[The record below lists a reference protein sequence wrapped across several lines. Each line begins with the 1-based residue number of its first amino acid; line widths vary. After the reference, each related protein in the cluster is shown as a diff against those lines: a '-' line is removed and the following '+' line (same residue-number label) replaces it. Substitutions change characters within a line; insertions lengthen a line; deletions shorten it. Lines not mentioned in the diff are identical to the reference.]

1 MTEEPIDHIVERVR
15 AGEVDAYAEVIRSYQ
30 HVVWRIASFALQDVG
45 ATEDLVQQVFVNAY
59 ECLEQYQRGR
69 DFGAWLRTIARNQV
83 RKQLRQSSRD
93 ERKLRRYHAYLTAR
107 FEEDE
112 AHAVEADQ
120 REESLREA
128 LQRCREQLSAPATE
142 ALSLRYEQAKGFDVI
157 AKALGR
163 TVAATRQLLS
173 RTRLALRQCIEK
185 RMAHAHE

>member
-15 AGEVDAYAEVIRSYQ
+15 AGEVDAYAEVIRRYQ
-30 HVVWRIASFALQDVG
+30 HVVWRIASFALLDVG
-45 ATEDLVQQVFVNAY
+45 TTEDLVQQVFVNAY
-59 ECLEQYQRGR
+59 ESLEQFQHGR

-93 ERKLRRYHAYLTAR
+93 ERKLRRYHAYLTTR
-107 FEEDE
+107 LDDDE
-112 AHAVEADQ
+112 RAGDTLQ

-128 LQRCREQLSAPATE
+128 LQRCREQLSPPATK
-142 ALSLRYEQAKGFDVI
+142 ALSLRYEQAKGFDAI

>member
-1 MTEEPIDHIVERVR
+1 MTEEPIDHIVARVR
-15 AGEVDAYAEVIRSYQ
+15 AGDLDAYAEIIRRYQ

-59 ECLEQYQRGR
+59 ESLQQYQRGR

-83 RKQLRQSSRD
+83 RKQLRHSSRD

-107 FEEDE
+107 FDDDERHAEQAEE
-112 AHAVEADQ
+112 
-120 REESLREA
+120 REESLRVA

-142 ALSLRYEQAKGFDVI
+142 ALTLRYEQAKGFDAI

-185 RMAHAHE
+185 RIAHAHE